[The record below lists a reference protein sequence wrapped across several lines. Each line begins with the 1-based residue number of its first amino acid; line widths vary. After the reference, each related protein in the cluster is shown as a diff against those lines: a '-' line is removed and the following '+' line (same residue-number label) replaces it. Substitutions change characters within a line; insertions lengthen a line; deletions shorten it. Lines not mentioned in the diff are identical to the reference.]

1 MSAMKY
7 NEIPA
12 VITVEELAEILRI
25 GRNSAYKLVKSG
37 DIDIIRIGRTIRIP
51 KNALLDYLSGER

>member
-37 DIDIIRIGRTIRIP
+37 EIDIIRIGRTIRIP

>member
-12 VITVEELAEILRI
+12 VITVEELAETLRI

-37 DIDIIRIGRTIRIP
+37 EIDIIRIGRTIRIP
-51 KNALLDYLSGER
+51 RKALLDYLSGER